1 MSGASKDDLSRQRTH
16 AERMLARAERRE
28 KQAAKLI
35 EKWKERIAELDRTG
49 IAAQQPT
56 LWPEIQDDGNAD
68 D

>member
-1 MSGASKDDLSRQRTH
+1 
-16 AERMLARAERRE
+16 MLARAERRH